1 MNSALKIQ
9 EALNAT
15 QLTQLEPDTKTS
27 KIKIDL
33 EMAQPFI
40 DPKTGMLK
48 Q

>member
-9 EALNAT
+9 EAINVT
-15 QLTQLEPDTKTS
+15 QQTQLEPDTKTS